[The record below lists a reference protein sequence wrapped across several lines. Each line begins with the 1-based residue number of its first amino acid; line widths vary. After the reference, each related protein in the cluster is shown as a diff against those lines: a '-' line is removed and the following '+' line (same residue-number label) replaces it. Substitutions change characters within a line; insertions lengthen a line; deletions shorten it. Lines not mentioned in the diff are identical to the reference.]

1 MNIPFTAAIRL
12 AQLCV
17 NVIGVCVTVTVVRYC
32 LLASLLSFLV
42 DQIVCSP
49 SCAALDCLFG
59 LGPLLCLFASSNM
72 VRTKRE
78 CRENVACATFNIV
91 RTTVLCGT

>member
-1 MNIPFTAAIRL
+1 MGNCELYRVNIPFTAAIRL

-42 DQIVCSP
+42 DQINLLIFVCS
-49 SCAALDCLFG
+49 
-59 LGPLLCLFASSNM
+59 
-72 VRTKRE
+72 T
-78 CRENVACATFNIV
+78 
-91 RTTVLCGT
+91 